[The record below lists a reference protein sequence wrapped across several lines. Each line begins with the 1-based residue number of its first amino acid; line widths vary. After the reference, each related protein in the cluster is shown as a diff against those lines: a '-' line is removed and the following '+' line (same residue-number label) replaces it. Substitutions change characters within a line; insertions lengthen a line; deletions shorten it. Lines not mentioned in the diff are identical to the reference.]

1 MGDWEA
7 HNLLQGTGS
16 KMQDLRNSRPLDL
29 TACSCLYSESEILH
43 VGRCV
48 LKKMKKRYIHTL

>member
-16 KMQDLRNSRPLDL
+16 KMQDLKISRPLDL
-29 TACSCLYSESEILH
+29 TPCSTLYYESEILH
-43 VGRCV
+43 VEMCV
-48 LKKMKKRYIHTL
+48 

>member
-16 KMQDLRNSRPLDL
+16 KMQDLRNRRPLDL
-29 TACSCLYSESEILH
+29 TACFCQPCTVKVKYY
-43 VGRCV
+43 
-48 LKKMKKRYIHTL
+48 M